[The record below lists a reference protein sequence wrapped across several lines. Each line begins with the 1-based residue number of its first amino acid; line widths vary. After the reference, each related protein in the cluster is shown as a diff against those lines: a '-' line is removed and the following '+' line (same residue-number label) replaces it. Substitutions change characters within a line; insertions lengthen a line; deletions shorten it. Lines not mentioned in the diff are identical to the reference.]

1 MSGSSLLNFTL
12 LLKFCVNCSLLVIK
26 TYVKPDIGPSACAQA
41 PSALTLTGFSA
52 KGQPAWYWA
61 IAQGPGGS
69 LNLRATKEAVLSVC
83 HHIALEPPEE
93 GEGAR
98 VRWGSAKTKCR

>member
-12 LLKFCVNCSLLVIK
+12 LLKFCVNCNLLVIK

-41 PSALTLTGFSA
+41 LPSSPDSDRVFRPRVSPRGTG
-52 KGQPAWYWA
+52 PL
-61 IAQGPGGS
+61 QGPGGS

-83 HHIALEPPEE
+83 HQITLEPPEE
-93 GEGAR
+93 RGRGESELG
-98 VRWGSAKTKCR
+98 VC